1 MIDLRSDTVTKPTE
15 AMRKAMARAEVGDDV
30 YGEDP
35 TVNRLQDMAA
45 TMFGKKAALF
55 VPSGTMGNQLAIR
68 LHTQPGQE
76 VIVESTAHIVRYE
89 QGAAGALAGVQL
101 HWVAGNRGLISP
113 EQVEAAIRPKEP
125 HTIQTALICL
135 ENTHNS
141 GGGTIYPLA
150 TIERIRAVAATHG
163 IPMHLDGARLFNAV
177 AATTLPP
184 ASYAQHF
191 DTLSVCLSKGLGAP
205 AGSLLMMNDLTLLDK
220 AKRLRR
226 MYGGAMRQS
235 GILAAAGIYALEH
248 HIGRLKVDHDHA
260 KRLARQLQ
268 QIPTVRINPQ
278 DVDTNIV
285 IFDVIGHRLSP
296 PAIVTALK
304 QEGVLINAIGGTS
317 FRAVTHLDVSSA
329 MTEEACDIFARVLG
343 GLRLRSLTRLPLKSR
358 MPRDG
363 APMPLEVVSFKHI
376 SRILEVTDSLG
387 LNREWVEIPLS
398 PESPGV
404 VRRLTNGKLE
414 IIVDADQ
421 PFEDWLGS
429 LPKHIQ
435 LVQGA

>member
-1 MIDLRSDTVTKPTE
+1 MPYDRHPAVTNSPAQEENLLECPRLAILRHSPGPVMIDLRSDTVTKPTD

-35 TVNRLQDMAA
+35 TVNRLQEMVAA
-45 TMFGKKAALF
+45 MFGKKAALF
-55 VPSGTMGNQLAIR
+55 VPSGTMANQLAIR

-76 VIVESTAHIVRYE
+76 VIVESKAHIVRYE

-101 HWVAGNRGLISP
+101 HWIDGARGLISP
-113 EQVEAAIRPKEP
+113 EQVEAAIRPKDP
-125 HTIQTALICL
+125 HTIQTALICI

-150 TIERIRAVAATHG
+150 TIERIRAVATDHG

-191 DTLSVCLSKGLGAP
+191 ETLSVCLSKGLGAP

-248 HIGRLKVDHDHA
+248 HIGRLRVDHDNA
-260 KRLARQLQ
+260 KRLARRLQ
-268 QIPTVRINPQ
+268 QISTVRINPQ

-285 IFDVIGHRLSP
+285 IFDVIGHHLP
-296 PAIVTALK
+296 PSAIVAALK
-304 QEGVLINAIGGTS
+304 QAGVLIHAIGGTR

-329 MTEEACDIFARVLG
+329 AIDQACDIFARAL
-343 GLRLRSLTRLPLKSR
+343 
-358 MPRDG
+358 
-363 APMPLEVVSFKHI
+363 AE
-376 SRILEVTDSLG
+376 
-387 LNREWVEIPLS
+387 
-398 PESPGV
+398 
-404 VRRLTNGKLE
+404 
-414 IIVDADQ
+414 
-421 PFEDWLGS
+421 
-429 LPKHIQ
+429 
-435 LVQGA
+435 

>member
-1 MIDLRSDTVTKPTE
+1 MIDLRSDTVTKPTD

-35 TVNRLQDMAA
+35 TVNRLQEMVAA
-45 TMFGKKAALF
+45 MFGKKAALF
-55 VPSGTMGNQLAIR
+55 VPSGTMANQLAIR

-76 VIVESTAHIVRYE
+76 VIVESKAHIVRYE

-101 HWVAGNRGLISP
+101 HWIDGARGLISP
-113 EQVEAAIRPKEP
+113 EQVEAAIRPKDP
-125 HTIQTALICL
+125 HTIQTALICI

-150 TIERIRAVAATHG
+150 TIERIRAVATDHG

-191 DTLSVCLSKGLGAP
+191 ETLSVCLSKGLGAP

-248 HIGRLKVDHDHA
+248 HIGRLRVDHDNA
-260 KRLARQLQ
+260 KRLARRLQ
-268 QIPTVRINPQ
+268 QISTVRINPQ

-285 IFDVIGHRLSP
+285 IFDVIGHHLTP
-296 PAIVTALK
+296 PAIVAALK
-304 QEGVLINAIGGTS
+304 QAGVLIHAIGGTR

-329 MTEEACDIFARVLG
+329 AIDQACDIFARAL
-343 GLRLRSLTRLPLKSR
+343 
-358 MPRDG
+358 
-363 APMPLEVVSFKHI
+363 AE
-376 SRILEVTDSLG
+376 
-387 LNREWVEIPLS
+387 
-398 PESPGV
+398 
-404 VRRLTNGKLE
+404 
-414 IIVDADQ
+414 
-421 PFEDWLGS
+421 
-429 LPKHIQ
+429 
-435 LVQGA
+435 

>member
-1 MIDLRSDTVTKPTE
+1 LCNQHPAVIDLPAQKENLLECARQSDLQHAHEHSMIDLRSDTVTKPTD
-15 AMRKAMARAEVGDDV
+15 AMRKAMARADVGDDV

-35 TVNRLQDMAA
+35 TVNRLQEMAA
-45 TMFGKKAALF
+45 AMFGKKAALF

-101 HWVAGNRGLISP
+101 HWVTGNRGLISP

-125 HTIQTALICL
+125 HTVQTALICL

-150 TIERIRAVAATHG
+150 TIERIRAVAVTHG

-205 AGSLLMMNDLTLLDK
+205 VGSLLMMNDQTLLDK

-248 HIGRLKVDHDHA
+248 HIGRLKDDHDHA
-260 KRLARQLQ
+260 KQLARQLQ
-268 QIPTVRINPQ
+268 HISTVRINPQ

-285 IFDVIGHRLSP
+285 IFDVIGHHLTP
-296 PAIVTALK
+296 QAIVAALK
-304 QEGVLINAIGGTS
+304 QDGVLINAIGGNS
-317 FRAVTHLDVSSA
+317 FRAVTHLDISGA
-329 MTEEACDIFARVLG
+329 MIEEAGKIFARVLG
-343 GLRLRSLTRLPLKSR
+343 
-358 MPRDG
+358 D
-363 APMPLEVVSFKHI
+363 
-376 SRILEVTDSLG
+376 
-387 LNREWVEIPLS
+387 
-398 PESPGV
+398 
-404 VRRLTNGKLE
+404 
-414 IIVDADQ
+414 
-421 PFEDWLGS
+421 
-429 LPKHIQ
+429 
-435 LVQGA
+435 

>member
-1 MIDLRSDTVTKPTE
+1 MTERDQPPANYRAVTGAPAREENLLECAGRTDVRRAHEHMMIDLRSDTVTKPTD
-15 AMRKAMARAEVGDDV
+15 AMRKAMARADVGDDV

-35 TVNRLQDMAA
+35 SVNRLQEMAA

-55 VPSGTMGNQLAIR
+55 VPSGTMANQLAIR

-101 HWVAGNRGLISP
+101 HWVTGNRGLITP

-125 HTIQTALICL
+125 HTVQTALICL

-150 TIERIRAVAATHG
+150 TIERIRAVAATHD
-163 IPMHLDGARLFNAV
+163 IPMHLDGARLFNAI

-184 ASYAQHF
+184 AAYAQHF

-205 AGSLLMMNDLTLLDK
+205 VGSLLMMNDQTLLDK

-260 KRLARQLQ
+260 KQLARQLH
-268 QIPTVRINPQ
+268 QISTVRINPH

-285 IFDVIGHRLSP
+285 IFQVVGHRLGP
-296 PAIVTALK
+296 PAIVAALK
-304 QEGVLINAIGGTS
+304 QEGVLINAIGNNS
-317 FRAVTHLDVSSA
+317 FRAVTHLDISSA
-329 MTEEACDIFARVLG
+329 MTEEACEIFTRVLG
-343 GLRLRSLTRLPLKSR
+343 
-358 MPRDG
+358 D
-363 APMPLEVVSFKHI
+363 
-376 SRILEVTDSLG
+376 
-387 LNREWVEIPLS
+387 
-398 PESPGV
+398 
-404 VRRLTNGKLE
+404 
-414 IIVDADQ
+414 
-421 PFEDWLGS
+421 
-429 LPKHIQ
+429 
-435 LVQGA
+435 